1 MGSLITYSGIAT
13 KVKAMERWR
22 IKDEQFKEM
31 ASLETVPEAVEYL
44 RRFLPYREIIHPS
57 YSTLILIF
65 FPYSS

>member
-31 ASLETVPEAVEYL
+31 ASLETEPEAVE
-44 RRFLPYREIIHPS
+44 
-57 YSTLILIF
+57 
-65 FPYSS
+65 

>member
-31 ASLETVPEAVEYL
+31 ASLETVPEAVENL
-44 RRFLPYREIIHPS
+44 RRFLPYRV
-57 YSTLILIF
+57 IF
-65 FPYSS
+65 QEAEVKDLHRGNI